1 MAILL
6 SNKLCYK
13 PLDVKFLS
21 EEFES
26 VFVTVSL
33 RNGQTLVFL
42 SICRPPN
49 TNTNKF
55 NAEYLMVL
63 KQLTVKSRN
72 IVIGLDH
79 NMDFLKLHKH
89 ECTRQFIDQN
99 LDHGLIPTMTHPI
112 RITRSSATLIN
123 NILLSMNLVGKHT
136 CNVLIDHMSDHL
148 PSILLL
154 HGITSN
160 K

>member
-42 SICRPPN
+42 SIYRPPN

-63 KQLTVKSRN
+63 KQLKVQSRN

-79 NMDFLKLHKH
+79 NMDFLKSHKH

-99 LDHGLIPTMTHPI
+99 LRPWPDPNH
-112 RITRSSATLIN
+112 
-123 NILLSMNLVGKHT
+123 
-136 CNVLIDHMSDHL
+136 D
-148 PSILLL
+148 
-154 HGITSN
+154 TSN
-160 K
+160 